1 MISQATLERGSL
13 VIGCRRYWLKNP
25 PVRATGWGSPS
36 LYGLLH
42 ADGREEDQMPGDVKV
57 NIELTSH
64 ALICIHL
71 ERSLVFPQ
79 CQELSKQHV
88 TVAPVFWCH
97 VKANQSG
104 NKKSFLSLLFHVH
117 GTRDSGWEMPP
128 VNLHYWLGGRG
139 RGMPW
144 KPPAPFL
151 SFLGRCS
158 AAGRPF
164 SSFEYSVFQSLL
176 HPHSVF
182 LLLLLAT
189 LYSSAFFLV
198 ETLLQ
203 LWKLSPGNQCG
214 CLGVCTVSKV
224 SAVSDLKQNR

>member
-1 MISQATLERGSL
+1 MEPAWLHFAHTNPPSLGPVPDSVGSPPESGAKTPSPMISQATLERGSL
-13 VIGCRRYWLKNP
+13 IIGCRRYWLKNP

-128 VNLHYWLGGRG
+128 VNLHY
-139 RGMPW
+139 
-144 KPPAPFL
+144 
-151 SFLGRCS
+151 
-158 AAGRPF
+158 
-164 SSFEYSVFQSLL
+164 
-176 HPHSVF
+176 
-182 LLLLLAT
+182 
-189 LYSSAFFLV
+189 
-198 ETLLQ
+198 
-203 LWKLSPGNQCG
+203 
-214 CLGVCTVSKV
+214 
-224 SAVSDLKQNR
+224 